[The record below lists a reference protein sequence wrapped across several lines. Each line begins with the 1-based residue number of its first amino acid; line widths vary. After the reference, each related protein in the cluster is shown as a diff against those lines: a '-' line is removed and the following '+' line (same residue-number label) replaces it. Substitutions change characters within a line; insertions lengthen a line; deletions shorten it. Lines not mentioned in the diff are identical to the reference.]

1 MVFSSVSFLFVFLPL
16 TLAGYYLMGKQGKNV
31 WLLMVSLLFFG
42 WSQGQYVWVIL
53 ASIAIN
59 YCGAF
64 MIGKF
69 PRYRKMSLLL
79 TVMFNL
85 GLLYYFKYFDFT
97 LDTVNRIFHLEI
109 PLRQIVLPIGISF
122 FTFQGIS
129 YVADVYSG
137 RVKIQKNPFKVALY
151 IVLFPQLIAGP
162 IVRYQDI
169 EREIDGRYATKSGGG
184 AVCGI
189 QRFIL
194 GLAKKVL
201 VANSMAY
208 VADSI
213 WKSGPLR
220 ITCAVAWLGSIAY
233 GLQIY
238 FDFSG
243 YSDMAIGLG
252 RMFGFHFQENFRFPY
267 ISKSVSEFWRRWHI
281 SLSSWF
287 RDYVYIPLG
296 GNRKHVYRNLL
307 IVFLL
312 TGIWHGASWHYVLWG
327 LWNGFFVLAERKF
340 CGKRKSTSSDWIGR
354 IYTLLV
360 VNFGWVIFRAP
371 DIMDGLRYIRT
382 MLGMRVPDQID
393 FTFFWY
399 FDRWSGFM
407 MAAGILCA
415 TPIPEKIWNRIRSRW
430 SPKIQAPLKIAILVV
445 LFVFSALRIVSETY
459 NPFIY
464 FQF

>member
-1 MVFSSVSFLFVFLPL
+1 M
-16 TLAGYYLMGKQGKNV
+16 
-31 WLLMVSLLFFG
+31 
-42 WSQGQYVWVIL
+42 
-53 ASIAIN
+53 
-59 YCGAF
+59 
-64 MIGKF
+64 
-69 PRYRKMSLLL
+69 
-79 TVMFNL
+79 
-85 GLLYYFKYFDFT
+85 
-97 LDTVNRIFHLEI
+97 
-109 PLRQIVLPIGISF
+109 
-122 FTFQGIS
+122 
-129 YVADVYSG
+129 
-137 RVKIQKNPFKVALY
+137 
-151 IVLFPQLIAGP
+151 
-162 IVRYQDI
+162 
-169 EREIDGRYATKSGGG
+169 
-184 AVCGI
+184 
-189 QRFIL
+189 
-194 GLAKKVL
+194 
-201 VANSMAY
+201 
-208 VADSI
+208 
-213 WKSGPLR
+213 R

-327 LWNGFFVLAERKF
+327 LWNGFFVLAERKL
-340 CGKRKSTSSDWIGR
+340 CGERKSTSSDWIGR

-399 FDRWSGFM
+399 LDRWSGFM

-415 TPIPEKIWNRIRSRW
+415 TPILGKIWDRIKRRW
-430 SPKIQAPLKIAILVV
+430 NPEIQALLKIAILVA
-445 LFVFSALRIVSETY
+445 LFVFSVLRIVSETY

>member
-85 GLLYYFKYFDFT
+85 GLLYYFKY
-97 LDTVNRIFHLEI
+97 LEI

-169 EREIDGRYATKSGGG
+169 EREIDGRYATKSGGCCMRNTTLYIG
-184 AVCGI
+184 PG
-189 QRFIL
+189 QK
-194 GLAKKVL
+194 GL
-201 VANSMAY
+201 S
-208 VADSI
+208 
-213 WKSGPLR
+213 
-220 ITCAVAWLGSIAY
+220 C
-233 GLQIY
+233 
-238 FDFSG
+238 
-243 YSDMAIGLG
+243 
-252 RMFGFHFQENFRFPY
+252 
-267 ISKSVSEFWRRWHI
+267 
-281 SLSSWF
+281 
-287 RDYVYIPLG
+287 
-296 GNRKHVYRNLL
+296 
-307 IVFLL
+307 
-312 TGIWHGASWHYVLWG
+312 
-327 LWNGFFVLAERKF
+327 
-340 CGKRKSTSSDWIGR
+340 
-354 IYTLLV
+354 
-360 VNFGWVIFRAP
+360 
-371 DIMDGLRYIRT
+371 
-382 MLGMRVPDQID
+382 
-393 FTFFWY
+393 
-399 FDRWSGFM
+399 
-407 MAAGILCA
+407 
-415 TPIPEKIWNRIRSRW
+415 
-430 SPKIQAPLKIAILVV
+430 
-445 LFVFSALRIVSETY
+445 
-459 NPFIY
+459 
-464 FQF
+464 